1 MLYVAIVIVLAYI
14 VLLYAGGK
22 PLIRKKWYKDFAVY
36 LVLLTWSTV
45 IGVGYVLNWQ
55 GVSVGTTVALI
66 NMAMEPIRA
75 IMLGVVGWGMK

>member
-14 VLLYAGGK
+14 VSLVAGGK

-45 IGVGYVLNWQ
+45 IAVGYVLNWRS
-55 GVSVGTTVALI
+55 VAVGTTVALI
-66 NMAMEPIRA
+66 NMGMEPIRTV
-75 IMLGVVGWGMK
+75 MLGIVGWGMK